1 MAKKI
6 YDEKIDKN
14 TEWGG
19 DASTGGLPVAGR
31 RVQEFIKKQ
40 LDSKAGVFYY
50 DTTNNRYLVFADED
64 TKTRYLENTTLSEL
78 IIGAFDAPFNY
89 SAKIILESPTYNAI
103 ALGATGNYI
112 DFSFDIENKSGLST
126 SESVICTY
134 TFRKGSIKQ
143 TVTEQYA
150 AGRNIHFNI
159 DKYLSEGTNNITIA
173 IQGTVTLAA
182 TTAAVTY
189 QVVNLS
195 IDTDLDISKVYD
207 LRNGVQVM
215 SVPFSV
221 SGYGIKT
228 VEWYLD
234 GAKLDFVKNEDEIV
248 DASSSRIKYITLSNL
263 SQGTHTLQ
271 MRAYVTVD
279 GEVFYSDTLYR
290 EIIVYTG
297 TNQATIAAIGMTV
310 PSKFGILNTRKLYG
324 IIQYIPYVL
333 NFATYTPSA
342 AGTNVIVKLDNVEQG
357 SVYSENG
364 IPNQFTI
371 VSAMMGNSVIELM
384 TADSTY
390 EINAEISKTT
400 MSISEITDKL
410 QLDFRAIG
418 KSNNATDKDSWV
430 YGDYVGTFDGFLWNN
445 ISGWVNNVLHINASA
460 SFDINLA
467 PLSPNP
473 SVLGK
478 TIEIEFA
485 TTNVNDDDAIICD
498 LRNDK
503 GTGILITATKVQLIS
518 SDGVEI
524 ETSFNSN
531 EFIRIAFVINRATGS
546 SNKCMSFIYV
556 NGIVSRGVSW
566 ASTDK
571 YTSDKQI
578 LFSGSEGAEIKLKL
592 LRIYDTALSADQV
605 LNNYILYRDSVI
617 DMNDVYER
625 NNIYEESSNSFD
637 YEKMMGRLP
646 VMIVTGNIPT
656 LENTTDKNAQITV
669 DIDYYNL
676 QDPTRSFAI
685 KNAAMRPQ
693 GTSSMGYPKKNFRIY
708 TQKRD
713 DTILYDANNNVVTN
727 KLYSF
732 KKGAQPVSCWCLK
745 ADYAESSGTHNTGIA
760 RLWNNVLTGAT
771 LNGEYIFRTK
781 AQKAALAAGYQYD
794 VRTTVDGFPILMFYR
809 LNANDPLVFIGKY
822 NFNNDKSTPSV
833 FGFCDIPG
841 FDNSKMQCW
850 EILNNGNSLALFT
863 SVEGFDN
870 GWSEA
875 FESRYPDT
883 STPDTSDLK
892 AFCTWMANVS
902 AANFVT
908 EKWEHLDVYKTAA
921 YYVYLMRFGAVDQPV
936 KNAMF
941 TTEDGSHFFFINYDN
956 DTINGLTNDGKLVV
970 PPYATRSTLGEDGQ
984 PYYAGPTSRLWN
996 TLEADTEFMAIVKQ
1010 VDEALYTAGLK
1021 YEDVISMFDDE
1032 QANKWVERVYNQDAQ
1047 YKYISPFVEKGVD
1060 NLFMLQGNRSIHRKY
1075 WLAKRFSYF
1084 DSLFVSGAYKAKS
1097 IEIKCI
1103 NNTPAGQKITITA
1116 GTAMDY
1122 GYGIN
1127 SVARE
1132 SNVALAENGTHTFK
1146 TIEAVNLGDPI
1157 RIYAAP
1163 NIKGLD
1169 LSAMTDVLA
1178 VISLDKVYDASLGT
1192 KLTRLIVGNASKVN
1206 TSVESISGLSMATK
1220 LEYLDVQNMKGLRS
1234 LDLSKH
1240 LNIQT
1245 VNAKGSNISSI
1256 EFSRG
1261 AALQTLHMPAA
1272 MKTINFVQLPYLST
1286 VTSEDNMAS
1295 ISTIVV
1301 KKCPALSSSFK
1312 LIYDWFSAT
1321 TADANAL
1328 TLDMDSIYW
1337 EGVDAEKLI
1346 EIGTIG
1352 NKTLKGQVSLLSVT
1366 SEQVQSLK
1374 SLYGNDCFVKGNELF
1389 MIAPDGVF
1397 ILGEDSVIEGE
1408 ALQLTAEVF
1417 SNKLGKITWSI
1428 ISGGTTYQSIDNNG
1442 LLTTREY
1449 NSSRTITVQVKHAP
1463 TSGAIV
1469 YATKQIS
1476 IQRAVRPTNGTINGL
1491 AVVGGDSTDYTLSVT
1506 PSGINR
1512 SYSVAW
1518 HLSGEGYDKGY
1529 VGVKSQKGDNCV
1541 LEVLSDDAV
1550 GDFVL
1555 NAVVTCDNGNTFT
1568 VTKSLMLGVQLRV
1581 NINSNQSN
1589 DATIAEVQATV
1600 KYGSTSINVTSGK
1613 TIGLPIGA
1621 EITITFPN
1629 VPGYKTPDKIEMV
1642 SGSTAMTESGMYKTE
1657 LVKVSLIAWDGASV
1671 VGQKVTIDGT
1681 VYTWDGTV
1689 IQHKIAFD
1697 KSYTIATDEKN
1708 GYMQPFSVKY
1718 TASQVSRNVELTYS
1732 ALVGTWIKINQNI
1745 TDPATMISGDVNGEH
1760 IQLIR
1765 NNSHRYLGKYT
1776 AEGKMTICQL
1786 DDEDSTRY
1794 KDGTTAVLTGT
1805 EGDVF
1810 MKPPRFWYLTQE
1822 TTPDNWMIGFYYGA
1836 DAPSSDWNEWSGNA
1850 LIGVYEAYSTGSKV
1864 YSRSG
1869 VSSSGSI
1876 SQENFKAY
1884 ARNRGKGFQ
1893 IVDWQMHCVM
1903 ALLYYAQYGHMNC
1916 QAQIGSGTNS
1926 YTKNCGQTDNLGME
1940 DTVAGANGD
1949 TQSINFWGLENWWGN
1964 KYEWVEG
1971 IEFNLGIGTITNP
1984 DGSTRTVQGYNI
1996 TGYYPS
2002 KMDFGKFGD
2011 IIAKQSG
2018 GSATTGYCDYYYL
2031 STSQTARVVLR
2042 SSHSSYTDGGV
2053 AYVYAYYGASNAY
2066 SYCGSRLAFRGK
2078 IEETESGATFKAL
2091 KAIG

>member
-50 DTTNNRYLVFADED
+50 DTTNNRYLVFADEE
-64 TKTRYLENTTLSEL
+64 TKARYLENTTLSEL
-78 IIGAFDAPFNY
+78 ILGAFDAPFNY
-89 SAKIILESPTYNAI
+89 SAKIVLESPSYNAI
-103 ALGATGNYI
+103 SLGATGNYI
-112 DFSFDIENKSGLST
+112 DFSFDIENKSGQST

-150 AGRNIHFNI
+150 AGRNVHFNI

-182 TTAAVTY
+182 TTVAVTF

-195 IDTDLDISKVYD
+195 INTDLDISKVYD
-207 LRNGVQVM
+207 LRNGAQVM
-215 SVPFSV
+215 PVPFSV
-221 SGYGIKT
+221 SGYGTKV
-228 VEWYLD
+228 VEWYLN
-234 GAKLDFVKNEDEIV
+234 GTKLDFVKYEDEIV
-248 DASSSRIKYITLSNL
+248 DASASKTKYITLSNL

-279 GEVFYSDTLYR
+279 GEIFYSDTLYR

-297 TNQATIAAIGMTV
+297 ANQSTIAAIGMTV
-310 PSKFGILNTRKLYG
+310 PSKYGILNERKLYG
-324 IIQYIPYVL
+324 ITQYIPYVL
-333 NFATYTPSA
+333 NFATYTPTSV
-342 AGTNVIVKLDNVEQG
+342 AGTNVTVKLDSVEQG

-371 VSAMMGNSVIELM
+371 VSTIMGKSVIELLM
-384 TADSTY
+384 PDGTY
-390 EINAEISKTT
+390 VINAEISKTT
-400 MSISEITDKL
+400 MSISEITNGL

-418 KSNNATDKDSWV
+418 KSNNATDKDSWG
-430 YGDYVGTFDGFLWNN
+430 YGNYVGTFEGFLWNN
-445 ISGWVNNVLHINASA
+445 ISGWVNNVLYINTSA
-460 SFDINLA
+460 SFGINLA
-467 PLSPNP
+467 PLSQNP

-498 LRNDK
+498 LRNGN

-518 SDGVEI
+518 SDGVQI
-524 ETSFNSN
+524 ETSFKDN
-531 EFIRIAFVINRATGS
+531 EFIRLAFVINRATGS

-571 YTSDKQI
+571 YISDKQI
-578 LFSGSEGAEIKLKL
+578 LFSGTEKAEIKLKL
-592 LRIYDTALSADQV
+592 LRIYDTALSADQI
-605 LNNYILYRDSVI
+605 LNNYILYRENVTE
-617 DMNDVYER
+617 MNDVYDR
-625 NNIYEESSNSFD
+625 NNVYEESSAAFD

-646 VMIVTGNIPT
+646 VMIVTGNVPA

-669 DIDYYNL
+669 DVDYYNL
-676 QDPTRSFAI
+676 QDTSRSFTV
-685 KNAAMRPQ
+685 KNAALRPQ
-693 GTSSMGYPKKNFRIY
+693 GTSSMGYPKKNFRLY

-713 DTILYDANNNVVTN
+713 DTILYDANNNVVVN

-732 KKGAQPVSCWCLK
+732 KKKAQPVNCWCMK

-760 RLWNNVLTGAT
+760 RLWNNVLMNAT

-781 AQKAALAAGYQYD
+781 AQKAALSAGYQYD

-833 FGFCDIPG
+833 FGFENIPN
-841 FDNSKMQCW
+841 FDNSKVQCW

-870 GWSEA
+870 GWSDA

-902 AANFVT
+902 TASFPT

-921 YYVYLMRFGAVDQPV
+921 YYVYLMRFGAVDQTV

-941 TTEDGSHFFFINYDN
+941 ITEDGNHFFFINYDN

-984 PYYAGPTSRLWN
+984 PYYAGQASRLWN
-996 TLEADTEFMAIVKQ
+996 FLEADTEFMSIVKQ
-1010 VDEALYTAGLK
+1010 VDEALYTAGLG
-1021 YEDVISMFDDE
+1021 YEDVIGMFDDE

-1047 YKYISPFVEKGVD
+1047 YKYISPFIEKGVD
-1060 NLFMLQGNRSIHRKY
+1060 NLFMLQGNRSIHRKF
-1075 WLAKRFSYF
+1075 WVAKRFSYF

-1127 SVARE
+1127 SMARE
-1132 SNVALAENGTHTFK
+1132 SNVALSENGTHTFK
-1146 TIEAVNLGDPI
+1146 TVEVVNLGDPI
-1157 RIYAAP
+1157 RVYAAP

-1169 LSAMTDVLA
+1169 LSTMTDVLA

-1192 KLTRLIVGNASKVN
+1192 KLKKLIIGNASKVN
-1206 TSVESISGLSMATK
+1206 TSVESISGLSMAVK
-1220 LEYLDVQNMKGLRS
+1220 LEYLDVQNMKGIKS

-1240 LNIQT
+1240 LSIQT
-1245 VNAKGSNISSI
+1245 VNAKGSGVSSI
-1256 EFSRG
+1256 EFARG
-1261 AALQTLHMPAA
+1261 AALQTLHMSAA

-1286 VTSEDNMAS
+1286 VTSEDGMAS

-1301 KKCPALSSSFK
+1301 NKCPSLSSSFK
-1312 LIYDWFSAT
+1312 LIYDWFSVAT
-1321 TADANAL
+1321 AEANAL
-1328 TLDMDSIYW
+1328 TLDMDGIYW
-1337 EGVDAEKLI
+1337 EDVDAEKMI
-1346 EIGTIG
+1346 EIGAIG
-1352 NKTLKGQVSLLSVT
+1352 NKTLKGQVNLVSVT
-1366 SEQVQSLK
+1366 NKQVELLK
-1374 SLYGNDCFVKGNELF
+1374 SLYGNDCFIKGKEFF
-1389 MIAPDGVF
+1389 MVAPDGVF
-1397 ILGEDSVIEGE
+1397 ILGNDSVIEGE
-1408 ALQLTAEVF
+1408 ALQLTAEIL
-1417 SNKLGKITWSI
+1417 SNNPGTVTWSI
-1428 ISGGTTYQSIDNNG
+1428 ISGGTSYQSIDKNG
-1442 LLTTREY
+1442 LLTTREQ
-1449 NSSRTITVQVKHAP
+1449 NSSRTITVQAKHAP

-1469 YATKQIS
+1469 YDTKQIS

-1512 SYSVAW
+1512 SYSTAW
-1518 HLSGEGYDKGY
+1518 HLSGQGYDKGY
-1529 VGVKSQKGDNCV
+1529 VGIKSQKGDTCV

-1555 NAVVTCDNGNTFT
+1555 NAVVTCDNGSKFT
-1568 VTKSLMLGVQLRV
+1568 VTKSLTLGVQLKV

-1589 DATIAEVQATV
+1589 DTTIAEVQATV
-1600 KYGSTSINVTSGK
+1600 KYGSISVKVSDGK
-1613 TIGLPIGA
+1613 IIGLPIGV
-1621 EITITFPN
+1621 ETSITFPN
-1629 VPGYKTPDKIEMV
+1629 VPGYKTPDSLEFV
-1642 SGSTAMTESGMYKTE
+1642 SSSTAMSESGTYKTE
-1657 LVKVSLIAWDGASV
+1657 LVVVNMAAWNGSSV
-1671 VGQKVTIDGT
+1671 IGQKVTIDGT
-1681 VYTWDGTV
+1681 VYTWDGTT
-1689 IQHKIAFD
+1689 IRHKIAFD
-1697 KSYTIATDEKN
+1697 KSYTITADEKD
-1708 GYMQPFSVKY
+1708 GYMQPATLKY
-1718 TASQVSRNVELTYS
+1718 TASQVSRNIELIY
-1732 ALVGTWIKINQNI
+1732 AELVGTWIKINQNI
-1745 TDPATMISGDVNGEH
+1745 TDPATMISGNVNGEH
-1760 IQLIR
+1760 IRLIR

-1786 DDEDSTRY
+1786 DDDESTHY
-1794 KDGTTAVLTGT
+1794 KDGSTAILTGA
-1805 EGDVF
+1805 EGDSF
-1810 MKPPRFWYLTQE
+1810 MKPPRFWYIARE
-1822 TTPDNWMIGFYYGA
+1822 TSTDNWMIGFYYGK
-1836 DAPSSDWNEWSGNA
+1836 DAPGSDWNEWNGNV

-1869 VSSSGSI
+1869 VTSSGSI
-1876 SQENFKAY
+1876 SQTNFKDY
-1884 ARNRGKGFQ
+1884 ARSRGKGFQ
-1893 IVDWQMHCVM
+1893 LVDWQMHCVM
-1903 ALLYYAQYGHMNC
+1903 ALLYYAQYGHTNC
-1916 QAQIGSGTNS
+1916 QEKIGSGTDS
-1926 YTKNCGQTDNLGME
+1926 YTKSCGQTDNLGME
-1940 DTVAGANGD
+1940 DTVAGVNGD

-1964 KYEWVEG
+1964 KYEWIDNVVVDTLVWKVTETD
-1971 IEFNLGIGTITNP
+1971 GTVRVA
-1984 DGSTRTVQGYNI
+1984 G
-1996 TGYYPS
+1996 TGYSSDGYIS
-2002 KMDFGKFGD
+2002 KMLFGD
-2011 IIAKQSG
+2011 KCDLIPTRSSG
-2018 GSATTGYCDYYYL
+2018 SSTSGFCDYY
-2031 STSQTARVVLR
+2031 SKTSAMARVVLR
-2042 SSHSSYTDGGV
+2042 SCGYSNTVGGV
-2053 AYVYAYYGASNAY
+2053 ACVSLDYDATSTST
-2066 SYCGSRLAFRGK
+2066 SYGSRLAFRGQ
-2078 IEETESGATFKAL
+2078 IEETESVAAFKAL
-2091 KAIG
+2091 EAIG